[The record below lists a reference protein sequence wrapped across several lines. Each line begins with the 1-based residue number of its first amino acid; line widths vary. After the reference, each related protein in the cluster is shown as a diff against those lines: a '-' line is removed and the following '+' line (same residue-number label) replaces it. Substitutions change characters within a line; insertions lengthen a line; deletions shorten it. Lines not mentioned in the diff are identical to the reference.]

1 MKTVKTISL
10 DYLGLDQLISS
21 LTIYWMIRASRM
33 NIDREEFYRSYLVKK
48 FYEKMRKRQMS
59 MIDNGQKKV
68 KIKFDAIHAI
78 LLVDVLQRV
87 DRTEAGQFIL
97 SELGSFCPPQFQK
110 V

>member
-10 DYLGLDQLISS
+10 DYHGLSQLISS
-21 LTIYWMIRASRM
+21 LTIYWMVRANQR
-33 NIDREEFYRSYLVKK
+33 NLNHEEFYRSYLVKK
-48 FYEKMRKRQMS
+48 FYEKMLRRQNS
-59 MIDNGQKKV
+59 MIESGQKKV
-68 KIKFDAIHAI
+68 NLKFDAIHAI

-97 SELGSFCPPQFQK
+97 SELGSFCPPQLQK